1 MQTRINEVRKYIKEN
16 QLDGFLVFAL
26 SNVRYLSGYTGS
38 NGLCYIT
45 KDKQYFFT
53 DFRYKSQSKMQ
64 VKDFEII
71 IAESGGL
78 LTKLKEINLISK
90 GDNIGFEGNNISFDQ
105 YKELEKDYTNTKFY
119 SKSMVLENIASVKDE
134 DELNSLR
141 KAAEITDRIFDK
153 IIKEIKI
160 GITEKEIASKISY
173 YSKIMGDNEDSF
185 APIVASGLNGSKPHH
200 TPSDKKIANNEF
212 ITMDFGAV
220 YNGYHGD
227 MTRTIFIGDPDE
239 KQKEIYNIV
248 SKAQMLGIENV
259 KPGISGKELDS
270 LARDYIT
277 DKGYGEYFGHGLGHG
292 IGLVVHAEP
301 RVSQKNKNPMQVNN
315 VITIEPGIYI
325 PKWGGIR
332 IEDDVIVTK
341 NGYEVISKSP
351 KELTI
356 L

>member
-1 MQTRINEVRKYIKEN
+1 MINRVKKIKKFLGKN
-16 QLDGFLVFAL
+16 KLDGFLVFDL

-38 NGLCYIT
+38 NGLCFIT
-45 KDKQYFFT
+45 NDKQYFFT
-53 DFRYKSQSKMQ
+53 DFRYKSQSKME
-64 VKDFEII
+64 VKNFEIH

-78 LTKLKEINLISK
+78 IKKLKEVNIISK
-90 GDNIGFEGNNISFDQ
+90 DQKIGFEGNNILLDQ
-105 YKELEKDYTNTKFY
+105 FRDLEKSFPNAKFENN
-119 SKSMVLENIASVKDE
+119 SMVLENIASVKD
-134 DELNSLR
+134 DSELEFLR
-141 KAAEITDRIFDK
+141 KAADITDKIFDK

-160 GITEKEIASKISY
+160 GMSEKEIASKISY

-185 APIVASGLNGSKPHH
+185 APIVASGINGAKPHH
-200 TPSDKKIANNEF
+200 TPSNKKIANNEF

-227 MTRTIFIGDPDE
+227 MTRTIFIGEPDE
-239 KQKEIYNIV
+239 KQKKIYEIVLKSQI
-248 SKAQMLGIENV
+248 KGIENV
-259 KPGISGKELDS
+259 KSGITGKELDS
-270 LARDYIT
+270 VSRKYIT

-301 RVSQKNKNPMQVNN
+301 RVSQKNEKPLKANQ

-341 NGYEVISKSP
+341 DGYEVISKSP
-351 KELTI
+351 KKL
-356 L
+356 LVL